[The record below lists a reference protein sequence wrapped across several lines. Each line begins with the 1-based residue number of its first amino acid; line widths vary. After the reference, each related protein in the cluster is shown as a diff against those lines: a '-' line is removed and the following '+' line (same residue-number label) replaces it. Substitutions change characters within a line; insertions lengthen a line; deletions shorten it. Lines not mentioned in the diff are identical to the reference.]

1 MTDIN
6 FNPAKEKTMKK
17 GTFIFLSI
25 LVVLAVFAAWTTDSF
40 AYNRYIDGC
49 NGCHGAF
56 RSGTTSTKPGNTWP
70 TNKHD
75 VHRNSMLAGVCEA
88 CHTGSPNSGTTFTGS
103 SDGNAAL
110 PGLGCIGCHGNDYGG
125 AIGVTGAGLRKHHA
139 NKGVTECAGCHS
151 GDPTPLPESNNPP
164 YYGKA
169 GVNIT
174 NALNTDG
181 KENYTSDGLGL
192 DNDGDLLYDQLA
204 GPPPAA
210 FDVTKPAAGESVPT
224 GTPYAVT
231 WTAAT
236 GATSYKV
243 KLSIDGGQTWST
255 LGTGLSGTTTS
266 WNVPTTIK
274 KNITTAIVK
283 ILAYNN
289 TNQKLGVAKSGAFSI
304 DVLTITTPA
313 AAEIV
318 PQGLPY
324 NITWTAN
331 GTAALPDQVV
341 VKYTLNNGTT
351 WKTAQG
357 TLGASSFS
365 WNVPTVNKTKKK
377 AKVKVILKAAG
388 KTVAKAVSAKFTV
401 Q

>member
-1 MTDIN
+1 
-6 FNPAKEKTMKK
+6 MKK
-17 GTFIFLSI
+17 GTLVFLGI
-25 LVVLAVFAAWTTDSF
+25 LVVLAVFAAWTTDSY

-75 VHRNSMLAGVCEA
+75 VHRNTMLAGVCAA

-103 SDGNAAL
+103 SDGNASL
-110 PGLGCIGCHGNDYGG
+110 PGLGCLGCHGNDYGG

-139 NKGVTECAGCHS
+139 NKGVAECAGCHTS
-151 GDPTPLPESNNPP
+151 DPTPLPESNNPP

-204 GPPPAA
+204 GPPPPTVS
-210 FDVTKPAAGESVPT
+210 FEVTKPAAAESVPA
-224 GTPYAVT
+224 GAPYAVT
-231 WTAAT
+231 WTAQT
-236 GATSYKV
+236 GAASYKV
-243 KLSIDGGQTWST
+243 KLSIDGGVTWSIMAKGVT
-255 LGTGLSGTTTS
+255 DTTTP
-266 WNVPTTIK
+266 WDVPAPK
-274 KNITTAIVK
+274 KNISKAIIKVF
-283 ILAYNN
+283 AFDSSNV
-289 TNQKLGVAKSGAFSI
+289 KLGAVKSGTFSI
-304 DVLTITTPA
+304 DVLTITTPS
-313 AAEIV
+313 AAEVV
-318 PQGLPY
+318 PQNSTY

-331 GTAALPDQVV
+331 GTAALPDQVI

-357 TLGASSFS
+357 TPGASSFS
-365 WNVPTVNKTKKK
+365 WNVPAVSKTKNK
-377 AKVKVILKAAG
+377 ARVKVILKALG
-388 KTVAKAVSAKFTV
+388 KTVAKAISGKFTV
-401 Q
+401 QQ